1 MKLSI
6 ETKHVQQDLMALK
19 DFDINAFG
27 RVAALLRELHANQGT
42 AIGQNLIDQLNLQDR
57 TQKVGEQMIGNSL
70 KIQQEM
76 LRRDLWRFKLWRV
89 DAKGRQRLEPYRI
102 IYGFFATSQFRKTPE
117 IRILAVP
124 CRTYEKEDSYDYQ
137 PDHPITLRVRADYD
151 AYQ

>member
-1 MKLSI
+1 
-6 ETKHVQQDLMALK
+6 MALK

-70 KIQQEM
+70 KIQREK
-76 LRRDLWRFKLWRV
+76 LHRDLWRFKLWLV
-89 DAKGRQRLEPYRI
+89 DAEGRQRLEPYRI
-102 IYGFFATSQFRKTPE
+102 IYGFFAASQFRKTPE

-124 CRTYEKEDSYDYQ
+124 CRTYQKEDSYDYQ

-151 AYQ
+151 AYK